1 MSIQDFRSQL
11 AANNNND
18 PLMASLRRLSAVE
31 DVRAIVDKKI
41 VPLSDW
47 GVWDTGA
54 K

>member
-11 AANNNND
+11 AVTGNND

-31 DVRAIVDKKI
+31 DVRNIVDKKI

-47 GVWDTGA
+47 GVWDTSS